1 MHTFS
6 KLIRSRHLCFNVPA
20 PCLYNLFAQ
29 GTFSKCYVSFACK
42 YPVRYIPGIQLHSGN
57 PYAGRINPEVIRCAC
72 IGIHGSGGRIQ
83 VIALTVQFNPSC
95 GHISLCV
102 KIVPLAVNL
111 LPAGDRIGAV
121 CIAVPPAAVRCCL
134 PGACRWLGIVRDSI
148 AQGSDIC
155 FAYCP

>member
-1 MHTFS
+1 MCLLLVCIIC
-6 KLIRSRHLCFNVPA
+6 LINGLFPSGTYLLPVNTRS
-20 PCLYNLFAQ
+20 
-29 GTFSKCYVSFACK
+29 GTFRESS
-42 YPVRYIPGIQLHSGN
+42 YIPGIHTPDASTRSYQVYVYWHTWLRWKD
-57 PYAGRINPEVIRCAC
+57 P
-72 IGIHGSGGRIQ
+72 

-111 LPAGDRIGAV
+111 LPAGNRIGAV

>member
-1 MHTFS
+1 MCLLLVCIICLINELFPRGTYLLPVNTRSVTFRES
-6 KLIRSRHLCFNVPA
+6 S
-20 PCLYNLFAQ
+20 
-29 GTFSKCYVSFACK
+29 
-42 YPVRYIPGIQLHSGN
+42 YIPGIQLHSGN
-57 PYAGRINPEVIRCAC
+57 PYAGRINPEVIRCTC

-111 LPAGDRIGAV
+111 LPAGNRIGAV